1 VDFVSAQSC
10 CPHALADGTQ
20 RIQIRKKTL
29 EFFSTVLCTGGIVLL
44 ASVYLINGNL
54 TLLDHL
60 ALMRWPEASDVPDAA
75 EISFTSQWTEY

>member
-1 VDFVSAQSC
+1 MLLLTAPSVFRLGRRRWSSSQQYYV
-10 CPHALADGTQ
+10 
-20 RIQIRKKTL
+20 R
-29 EFFSTVLCTGGIVLL
+29 GGGSVLL
-44 ASVYLINGNL
+44 ASVYLIDGNL